1 MEFYDLIA
9 VMAILGAVFGMMLF
23 AILRFS
29 GDKKAKKS
37 GSDGVKDMYS
47 VYSDQVR
54 DILKLKD
61 NHIKR
66 LNAELNN
73 YSQESEEEPQTPVKY
88 EELGGL
94 AEKIG
99 LDPALLNN
107 PLVKKYIKKY
117 TKGMDIEEILALV
130 NQFKSLTGNKGSKP
144 QVEDLTADNAKFF

>member
-9 VMAILGAVFGMMLF
+9 VMSILGAVFGMMLF

-66 LNAELNN
+66 LNAELQQFTPN
-73 YSQESEEEPQTPVKY
+73 SEEESQPDVKY
-88 EELGGL
+88 EDL
-94 AEKIG
+94 AGIAKEHGIN
-99 LDPALLNN
+99 PMLLNN

-117 TKGMDIEEILALV
+117 TKGMDIDEIIALV

-144 QVEDLTADNAKFF
+144 EIEIGTDDPKFF

>member
-1 MEFYDLIA
+1 MELYDLIA
-9 VMAILGAVFGMMLF
+9 VVAILGAVFGMILF
-23 AILRFS
+23 AIIRFS

-73 YSQESEEEPQTPVKY
+73 YSQDSEEQPETAVKY
-88 EELGGL
+88 EDLSGIA
-94 AEKIG
+94 AEHGINP
-99 LDPALLNN
+99 LILNN
-107 PLVKKYIKKY
+107 PIVKKYIQKY
-117 TKGMDIEEILALV
+117 TKGMDIDEILALV
-130 NQFKSLTGNKGSKP
+130 NQFKSLTGNKKP
-144 QVEDLTADNAKFF
+144 KSEIAIGTDDPKFF

>member
-1 MEFYDLIA
+1 MVSGLF
-9 VMAILGAVFGMMLF
+9 MF

-66 LNAELNN
+66 LNAELQQ
-73 YSQESEEEPQTPVKY
+73 YSPNSEEEPETEVKY
-88 EELGGL
+88 EDL
-94 AEKIG
+94 ASMAEQSGIS
-99 LDPALLNN
+99 PVILNN

-117 TKGMDIEEILALV
+117 TKGMDLDEILALV
-130 NQFKSLTGNKGSKP
+130 NQFKSLAGNKGSKP
-144 QVEDLTADNAKFF
+144 KDPATIQNQPEFF